1 MIEFNDLVNALAQW
15 RLNNGQ
21 ATSAPLV
28 AQPEQSGAA
37 APPRAPAGRIRPTAP
52 PPMRTKA
59 ASIPPPAPLVDLNE
73 FSDVPEDAI
82 EEDGADFQMSFGGA
96 PPPALEEVVEVAEHA
111 DEDAEPLP
119 ELLPSRRV
127 NTDSFGDGEST
138 MVGSNDRDGNNN

>member
-21 ATSAPLV
+21 ATSAPL
-28 AQPEQSGAA
+28 ATQPQGGAA
-37 APPRAPAGRIRPTAP
+37 APAPAGRSRPTAP

-59 ASIPPPAPLVDLNE
+59 ASIPPPPPVNDLNE

-82 EEDGADFQMSFGGA
+82 EEDGADFEMSFGGA
-96 PPPALEEVVEVAEHA
+96 PPRPPAVEEFAEVAEDA
-111 DEDAEPLP
+111 EVDAEPVLAT
-119 ELLPSRRV
+119 LSANRG

-138 MVGSNDRDGNNN
+138 MVGGNDRDGHNN